1 MEIVALILS
10 NPVVLVSALGLV
22 EIVLGVIPNDVLPYK
37 SVILKFLK
45 LLGQKSEVINDFTRN
60 K

>member
-45 LLGQKSEVINDFTRN
+45 LLGQKSEVSNDFTRN

>member
-45 LLGQKSEVINDFTRN
+45 LLGQKSEVINDFTRS

>member
-10 NPVVLVSALGLV
+10 NPVVLVSALGFV

-45 LLGQKSEVINDFTRN
+45 LLGQKSEVINDFARN

>member
-45 LLGQKSEVINDFTRN
+45 LLGQKSEVINDFARN